1 MKKRNNPFL
10 YPLSWLYGLGVGL
23 RNFLFNQ
30 GIFKQQSY
38 SIPLICVGNIT
49 VGGTGKTPHVELL
62 ISILR
67 DQRRI
72 AVISR
77 GYKRKSRGLKEVTLT
92 STADEVGDEPKQIKQ
107 KYPEVRFV
115 VDGNRRRAMAYLLA
129 LPEDERPEVVLLDD
143 GFQHRYVH
151 PSFSILL
158 IDAHRELHEDELLPL
173 GGLREPATARYRAD
187 CIILTKCPPD
197 MRPITLRI
205 MQRNLAL
212 YPHQRI
218 FFSRIDYQKPRA
230 VRALLGEAAPSLS
243 HKVQVIALSGIA
255 SPQHFLD
262 YVKEHYELLDRFIYP
277 DHHHFRAKDFTTIS
291 ERWQELSRRHSE
303 SPLYI
308 ICTEKDA
315 VRLTDS
321 LDELPR
327 ELVDHLYFLPIETQI
342 LYHPKEFNSMVC
354 KAANSLPRSLQ
365 TQGRTPLK

>member
-1 MKKRNNPFL
+1 MKKRNNPLL

-23 RNFLFNQ
+23 RNFLFDQ
-30 GIFKQQSY
+30 GVLKQQAY
-38 SIPLICVGNIT
+38 PIPLICVGNIT

-67 DQRRI
+67 EQRRI

-77 GYKRKSRGLKEVTLT
+77 GYKRKSRGLKDVTLT

-129 LPEDERPEVVLLDD
+129 LPEAERPDVVLLDD

-158 IDAHRELHEDELLPL
+158 IDAQRELHDDELLPL

-187 CIILTKCPPD
+187 CIILTKCPHN

-218 FFSRIDYQKPRA
+218 FFSRIEYQQPRS
-230 VRALLGEAAPSLS
+230 VRTLLG
-243 HKVQVIALSGIA
+243 G
-255 SPQHFLD
+255 
-262 YVKEHYELLDRFIYP
+262 
-277 DHHHFRAKDFTTIS
+277 
-291 ERWQELSRRHSE
+291 
-303 SPLYI
+303 
-308 ICTEKDA
+308 
-315 VRLTDS
+315 
-321 LDELPR
+321 
-327 ELVDHLYFLPIETQI
+327 
-342 LYHPKEFNSMVC
+342 
-354 KAANSLPRSLQ
+354 
-365 TQGRTPLK
+365 